1 MSEDNNYIDEPKKG
15 EILLYQTENGKTKID
30 VTILD
35 DTVWL
40 SQYQLVELFGSSKSN
55 ISEHISNILGDGE
68 LDVNSV
74 VRNFR
79 ITASDG
85 KLYRTNYYNLEMIIF
100 IGYRVR
106 SNRGAQFR
114 VWATERL
121 REYIIKG
128 FTMNDDLLKNNGMS
142 SYFDELLRRI
152 RDIRSSEKVFYR
164 KVLDIFS
171 TSIDYNSKA
180 DMCRG
185 FFKIIQNKFHYSVHQ
200 HTASELIFERA
211 NADDDNMGLTH
222 FAGKTP
228 TKAESHIAKNYLTVE
243 ELDRLNRMVTIYLE
257 FAELQAINKQ
267 VIYMN
272 DHLLKVDEI
281 LKMTGGELLSNAGKI
296 SSKKAFEK
304 ADVEYDKF
312 MKDKDLLSIAEK
324 DMIASIEKKVT
335 LLEKSNK
342 KK

>member
-171 TSIDYNSKA
+171 TSIDYDSKA
-180 DMCRG
+180 DLCRG
-185 FFKIIQNKFHYSVHQ
+185 FLKLFKTNFITLFINTQRQNLFLKEQMQMMIIW
-200 HTASELIFERA
+200 A
-211 NADDDNMGLTH
+211 
-222 FAGKTP
+222 
-228 TKAESHIAKNYLTVE
+228 
-243 ELDRLNRMVTIYLE
+243 
-257 FAELQAINKQ
+257 
-267 VIYMN
+267 
-272 DHLLKVDEI
+272 
-281 LKMTGGELLSNAGKI
+281 
-296 SSKKAFEK
+296 
-304 ADVEYDKF
+304 
-312 MKDKDLLSIAEK
+312 
-324 DMIASIEKKVT
+324 
-335 LLEKSNK
+335 
-342 KK
+342 